1 MTFGQNTPRH
11 PQSQMFYDCQV
22 SIEDT
27 SRYTDRTESLV
38 GSCCLDQRWS
48 NVVGQFTTRR
58 DLPGY
63 SMGLQARSAV
73 AVGHADA
80 PRRDDSTENVNQ
92 RSLYRDAG
100 GPSMLVGGLET
111 ADWRVLRGVD
121 IDSGRRI
128 LPPRPAH
135 RGPGSSRFNP
145 DAQIRGSE

>member
-1 MTFGQNTPRH
+1 MTFGQNTLRYPH
-11 PQSQMFYDCQV
+11 SQTFCDCQV
-22 SIEDT
+22 SIEDA

-38 GSCCLDQRWS
+38 GFCCLDQRWS

-58 DLPGY
+58 DLPGQ
-63 SMGLQARSAV
+63 SMGFQARSAA

-80 PRRDDSTENVNQ
+80 PRDSTENVNQ

-111 ADWRVLRGVD
+111 GDWRVLRGVD